1 MYHNTTNITIQPYTS
16 IRYISTMHSI
26 KKKPKLKEHR
36 PCTTVHA
43 AVFACTKHD
52 GAKKHL
58 LH

>member
-1 MYHNTTNITIQPYTS
+1 
-16 IRYISTMHSI
+16 MHSI

-36 PCTTVHA
+36 PCTTVLHA